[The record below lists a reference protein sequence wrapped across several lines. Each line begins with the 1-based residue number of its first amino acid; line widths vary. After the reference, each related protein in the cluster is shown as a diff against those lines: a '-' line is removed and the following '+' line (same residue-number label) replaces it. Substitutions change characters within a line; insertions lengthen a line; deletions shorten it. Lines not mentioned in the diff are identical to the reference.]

1 MAFLP
6 AADFPAADTTGWR
19 QVRIRTTTASVSGNG
34 GVGYAVPTA
43 VNGGSEL
50 LILVPRA
57 AHSLSR
63 PTPPASQVSQ
73 VSQVSDP
80 PAGWPASTPPPSDA
94 WEPRLTH
101 DTIAAVSRQQCY
113 GTDRV
118 LNETLGFAIVFQN
131 PQQPRLDFG
140 SYRDGAGRSHRPRG
154 SHVPQVRA

>member
-1 MAFLP
+1 VAFLP
-6 AADFPAADTTGWR
+6 AADNTGWR

-63 PTPPASQVSQ
+63 PTPPAPP

-94 WEPRLTH
+94 WGEPLLTH
-101 DTIAAVSRQQCY
+101 DTFFAVSRQQCY
-113 GTDRV
+113 GTDRG
-118 LNETLGFAIVFQN
+118 LNETLDFAIVFRTRN
-131 PQQPRLDFG
+131 SRAWTSAAIATAPG
-140 SYRDGAGRSHRPRG
+140 GAIGCADPVYHRSGPDLG
-154 SHVPQVRA
+154 M

>member
-1 MAFLP
+1 VAFLP

-50 LILVPRA
+50 LILVP
-57 AHSLSR
+57 
-63 PTPPASQVSQ
+63 
-73 VSQVSDP
+73 
-80 PAGWPASTPPPSDA
+80 PPSDA
-94 WEPRLTH
+94 WEPLLTH
-101 DTIAAVSRQQCY
+101 DTIAAVSRQRCY